1 MRMKFRRILIG
12 NRKTINISLFL
23 GTALIL
29 ILFFPHGGKFKYE
42 YQKGKPWMHDVLIAP
57 FDFPIYK
64 SEADLKAEKDSILN
78 NFTPYFNYNPKTG
91 IEQKTRFRTFFTN
104 YWSFF
109 DRRYPSTIRT
119 EYKYQYEQRILSLLD
134 FIYKVGVIELPEE
147 YGTLSK
153 HATNIMQVRD
163 NVAEESELSNVFSQ
177 KGAYEYLL
185 HQLYI
190 YNDQLPDSSI
200 LNPDAFFR
208 GLKMEDFIS
217 PNLYYDDET
226 SSKMR
231 DAVLNV
237 LSATEGM
244 VQSGIKIISTGEIV
258 TPQAYKLL
266 ESLKKEYEMRM
277 GRSTNYIFIL
287 LGQGIMVLICILMVF
302 LFLTKF
308 RKEVLQSFRKVGFI
322 LFVILLFSLIASL
335 TIKFQPF
342 ALYVVPFAIIAILLK
357 TFYDTKLALFVY
369 IITIL
374 LVGFWAPNS
383 FEFTF
388 LNISAGVVA
397 LLSLTNLYRRNKLF
411 VTSAWLIAIYIAL
424 YLGLVLYQE
433 GNLNSFKLNN
443 VLFFSGNGLLVL
455 SSIPL
460 IYIFEKIF
468 GFLSDA
474 SLLELSDSNQHLL
487 RKLAEIAPGTFQHS
501 LQVANLSEEAIF
513 NIGGN
518 PLLVR
523 AGSLYHDI
531 GKIENPLYFVE
542 NLTGEINPHE
552 NFEYEKSVEVIIGH
566 VIKGIEI
573 ASKYSLPWQIAD
585 FIRTHHGTS
594 VVSYFYRSYLKKY
607 PDSDIDV
614 GRFSYPGPKP
624 FTREMAVVMMAD
636 SVEAASRS
644 LKDHTENDLNNLVE
658 KIIND
663 QVKEGQLNDANIT
676 LKEIETVKN
685 IFKKRLRN
693 IYHMRIEYPR

>member
-1 MRMKFRRILIG
+1 MKTRIKLILIS
-12 NRKTINISLFL
+12 NRKTINVVMFL
-23 GTALIL
+23 CAALIL
-29 ILFFPHGGKFKYE
+29 IFFFPRGGKFKYE

-64 SEADLKAEKDSILN
+64 SDADLVAQKDSILK
-78 NFTPYFNYNPKTG
+78 NFIPYFNYNPKIG

-104 YWSFF
+104 YWSYF
-109 DRRYPSTIRT
+109 DRKYPSTINT
-119 EYKYQYEQRILSLLD
+119 GYKYQYEQRILSLLD
-134 FIYKVGVIELPEE
+134 FVYRVGIIELPDE

-153 HATNIMQVRD
+153 HSSNIMQVRD
-163 NVAEESELSNVFSQ
+163 NVADECELSNVFSQ
-177 KGAYEYLL
+177 KGAYEYLI

-190 YNDQLPDSSI
+190 YDNKLPDSSI
-200 LNPDAFFR
+200 LKPDVFFR
-208 GLKMEDFIS
+208 GLKFEEFIS
-217 PNLYYDDET
+217 PNLYYDEET

-231 DAVLNV
+231 DAALND
-237 LSATEGM
+237 LSVTEGM
-244 VQSGIKIISTGEIV
+244 VLTGVKIISTGEIV
-258 TPQAYKLL
+258 TPQAYKVL
-266 ESLKKEYEMRM
+266 ESLKKEYESRM
-277 GRSTNYIFIL
+277 GKSSNYIFIL
-287 LGQGIMVLICILMVF
+287 MGQGIMVMICILMIF
-302 LFLTKF
+302 IFMTKF

-322 LFVILLFSLIASL
+322 IFVILLFSLAASL
-335 TIKFQPF
+335 TIKFKPF
-342 ALYVVPFAIIAILLK
+342 GLYIIPFAIIAILLK

-374 LVGFWAPNS
+374 LIGFWAPNS
-383 FEFTF
+383 FEFVF
-388 LNISAGVVA
+388 LNVSAGVVA

-411 VTSAWLIAIYIAL
+411 VTSAWLIATYIAL
-424 YLGLVLYQE
+424 YLGIVLYQE
-433 GNLNSFKLNN
+433 GNLNSFNLNN

-460 IYIFEKIF
+460 IYIFEKMF

-474 SLLELSDSNQHLL
+474 SLLELSDSNQLLL
-487 RKLAEIAPGTFQHS
+487 RKLAEMAPGTFQHS

-531 GKIENPLYFVE
+531 GKIENPMFFVE
-542 NLTGEINPHE
+542 NLTGEMNPHE
-552 NFEYEKSVEVIIGH
+552 NFEFEKSVEVIIGH
-566 VIKGIEI
+566 VLKGIEI
-573 ASKYSLPWQIAD
+573 ASKHKLPWQIID

-594 VVSYFYRSYLKKY
+594 TVHYFYRSYLKKY
-607 PDSDIDV
+607 PRSEVDIS
-614 GRFSYPGPKP
+614 RFSYPGPKP
-624 FTREMAVVMMAD
+624 FSREMAVVMMAD

-644 LKDHTENDLNNLVE
+644 LKNHNEKDLNNLVE
-658 KIIND
+658 NVISN
-663 QVKEGQLNDANIT
+663 QLKEGQLNEANIT